1 MEKKSQKAKKNV
13 LSPAGFVH
21 LPTDKVI
28 INL

>member
-1 MEKKSQKAKKNV
+1 MEKESQKAKKIFW
-13 LSPAGFVH
+13 SPADFVH